1 MSDDCQEQLDF
12 KDMKLQMLLVS
23 LKELTA
29 TKEVIQTLE
38 QLLCEE
44 SAQLQEERRQV
55 AAPSEMPLGLF
66 MEGESLFVGVFD
78 QVTHSRDTYQ
88 DLVRLMEQHRS
99 ERVIQLSI
107 LRCRLLPRRR
117 RKQRRN

>member
-1 MSDDCQEQLDF
+1 MCVSLSVSEDCQEQLDF

-44 SAQLQEERRQV
+44 SSQLQEERRQV
-55 AAPSEMPLGLF
+55 SSSSKLQIYFPFNIKLTIQTN
-66 MEGESLFVGVFD
+66 SLINMIFLKD
-78 QVTHSRDTYQ
+78 
-88 DLVRLMEQHRS
+88 
-99 ERVIQLSI
+99 
-107 LRCRLLPRRR
+107 
-117 RKQRRN
+117 

>member
-1 MSDDCQEQLDF
+1 MIPVSPQTQHQNWNQFRTDSIQVGLLLLVNTVVLCVSVCVFLSVSEDCQEQLDF

-55 AAPSEMPLGLF
+55 
-66 MEGESLFVGVFD
+66 SLLATAFPDV
-78 QVTHSRDTYQ
+78 
-88 DLVRLMEQHRS
+88 
-99 ERVIQLSI
+99 
-107 LRCRLLPRRR
+107 
-117 RKQRRN
+117 

>member
-1 MSDDCQEQLDF
+1 MCVSLSVSEDCQEQLDF

-44 SAQLQEERRQV
+44 SSQLQEERRQV
-55 AAPSEMPLGLF
+55 SSSSKLQIYFPFNIKLTIQTN
-66 MEGESLFVGVFD
+66 SLINMIF
-78 QVTHSRDTYQ
+78 
-88 DLVRLMEQHRS
+88 
-99 ERVIQLSI
+99 
-107 LRCRLLPRRR
+107 
-117 RKQRRN
+117 

>member
-1 MSDDCQEQLDF
+1 MCVSLSVSEDCQEQLDF

-44 SAQLQEERRQV
+44 SSQLQEERRQV
-55 AAPSEMPLGLF
+55 SRSSKLGIYFPFNIKL
-66 MEGESLFVGVFD
+66 
-78 QVTHSRDTYQ
+78 T
-88 DLVRLMEQHRS
+88 
-99 ERVIQLSI
+99 IQTNYLI
-107 LRCRLLPRRR
+107 
-117 RKQRRN
+117 NMIF

>member
-1 MSDDCQEQLDF
+1 MSYNQLILIVSKSTGISLSLFWILCVYMSVNEDCQEQLDF

-44 SAQLQEERRQV
+44 SSQLQEERRQV
-55 AAPSEMPLGLF
+55 
-66 MEGESLFVGVFD
+66 
-78 QVTHSRDTYQ
+78 SR
-88 DLVRLMEQHRS
+88 
-99 ERVIQLSI
+99 
-107 LRCRLLPRRR
+107 
-117 RKQRRN
+117 

>member
-1 MSDDCQEQLDF
+1 MCVSLSVSEDCQEQLDF

-44 SAQLQEERRQV
+44 SSQLQEERRQV
-55 AAPSEMPLGLF
+55 SSSSKLQIYFPFNIKL
-66 MEGESLFVGVFD
+66 
-78 QVTHSRDTYQ
+78 T
-88 DLVRLMEQHRS
+88 
-99 ERVIQLSI
+99 IQT
-107 LRCRLLPRRR
+107 
-117 RKQRRN
+117 N

>member
-1 MSDDCQEQLDF
+1 MSVSEDCQEQLDF

-44 SAQLQEERRQV
+44 SSQLQEERRQV
-55 AAPSEMPLGLF
+55 SSYGDPNDEFIFHLILNLLYKLI
-66 MEGESLFVGVFD
+66 SL
-78 QVTHSRDTYQ
+78 
-88 DLVRLMEQHRS
+88 
-99 ERVIQLSI
+99 
-107 LRCRLLPRRR
+107 
-117 RKQRRN
+117 